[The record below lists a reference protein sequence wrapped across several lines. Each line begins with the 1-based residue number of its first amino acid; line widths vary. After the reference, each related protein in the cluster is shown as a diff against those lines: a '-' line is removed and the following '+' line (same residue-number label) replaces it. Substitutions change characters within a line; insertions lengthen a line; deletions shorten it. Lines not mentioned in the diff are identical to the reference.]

1 MGRRIL
7 VTGID
12 TFWGGRMAQAL
23 EQDPEVELVL
33 GLGRTPPRVRLERAE
48 VVRTDQAYTLLS
60 RIVRATQVDTVVH
73 TFLVVDSTKASG
85 RALHEIN
92 VIGTLNLLA
101 ACSQPEAAVRQ
112 VVVKSSTL
120 VYGASPRDPAWFD
133 EDHPRVAQAA
143 TRLER
148 SLLEVEGLVRDFAED
163 NPGIV
168 VSVLRF
174 ANVLGPNITTP
185 LSTGLARRLAPVI
198 GGFDPLLQFVEEHD
212 VVRAL
217 AHATTERLPGT
228 YNVAGAGKVPWR
240 EVLATCGA
248 LPLRLPPLGTQLAA
262 APLVRLGV
270 LEFPPELDALLRY
283 GRGVDGR
290 RFEATG
296 FRYTA
301 TTAGAVERFARALRL
316 RRSVGQE
323 PPGYTYEQDVEEFF
337 RRSPAVVVRPE
348 GVPAGPARSHQR

>member
-23 EQDPEVELVL
+23 EQDPGVELVL
-33 GLGRTPPRVRLERAE
+33 GLGRNPPTVRLERAE
-48 VVRTDQAYTLLS
+48 VVRADQAYALLS

-101 ACSQPEAAVRQ
+101 ACSQPGAAVRQ

-120 VYGASPRDPAWFD
+120 VYGSSPRDPAWFR
-133 EDHPRVAQAA
+133 EEHSRAARGA

-148 SLLEVEGLVRDFAED
+148 SLLEVESLVRDFAED
-163 NPGIV
+163 NPEIA

-174 ANVLGPNITTP
+174 ANVLGPNIVTP

-198 GGFDPLLQFVEEHD
+198 AGFDPLLQFVEEHD

-217 AHATTERLPGT
+217 AFAATERLRGV
-228 YNVAGAGKVPWR
+228 YNVAGAGKMPWR
-240 EVLATCGA
+240 EVLAVCGA
-248 LPLRLPPLGTQLAA
+248 LPLSLPPLGTQLAA
-262 APLVRLGV
+262 APLVRLGLV
-270 LEFPPELDALLRY
+270 EFPAELDALLRY
-283 GRGVDGR
+283 GRGVDTR
-290 RFEATG
+290 RIEASG
-296 FRYTA
+296 FRFAA
-301 TTAGAVERFARALRL
+301 TTAGAVERFARSQRL
-316 RRSVGQE
+316 RRSMGHE

-337 RRSPAVVVRPE
+337 RRSPAVIRPPE
-348 GVPAGPARSHQR
+348 PVGPPGR